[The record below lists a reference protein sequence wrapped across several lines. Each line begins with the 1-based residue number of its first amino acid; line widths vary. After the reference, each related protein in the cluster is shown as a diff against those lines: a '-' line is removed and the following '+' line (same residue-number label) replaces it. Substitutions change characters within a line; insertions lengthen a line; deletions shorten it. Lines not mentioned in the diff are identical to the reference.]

1 MDTQTNIALTTETS
15 AIFDRFAEKHGS
27 HCVIFDDG
35 QRQSICLAG
44 ERGHR
49 RLSIRSRN
57 GLVGIT
63 FESEDDRVAF
73 ARIDAAP
80 IF

>member
-1 MDTQTNIALTTETS
+1 MDTQSNIVLLTDTS
-15 AIFDRFAEKHGS
+15 DIFDRFAAKHGL

-49 RLSIRSRN
+49 RLLNYSRN

-63 FESEDDRVAF
+63 FEDADDCA
-73 ARIDAAP
+73 ARALIDTSP